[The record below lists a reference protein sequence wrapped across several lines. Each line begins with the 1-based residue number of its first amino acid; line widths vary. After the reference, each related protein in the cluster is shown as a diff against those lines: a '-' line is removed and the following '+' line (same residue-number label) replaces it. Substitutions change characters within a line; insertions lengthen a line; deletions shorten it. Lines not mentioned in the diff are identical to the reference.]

1 MKKIVV
7 SLIWCIIFTV
17 TLFAQDKILL
27 TQKQGT
33 FKTKYNITNVLGADS
48 YGVKSIYT
56 NTELEAVRKNSD
68 KVVETFRRI
77 PVLAENKGFDA
88 YSYSILGIPNSTFG
102 YGMQL
107 QIAFFFETWSLRNGK
122 EVKHTIEPPQ
132 FRFQVNETEIFCSD
146 GFNVSDNSNSSTRT
160 NPDFTEEATTKATV
174 ALRELFFIPGE
185 KVKIAPGIDRYADN
199 YVLYNPERP
208 DYWVQVTIRE
218 VYRRVMDYW
227 KYQPDIRDMES
238 MLAVVEK
245 QFSQYTEAE
254 KDGFAYRGGKDIIYK
269 IGTEKNEFPVLIP
282 NPKYWNRNL
291 PRSAIQF
298 ITIEIP
304 DDVTI
309 KQKLEKTLKNN
320 DGYYYVYKLFSELDL
335 NSLLPVID
343 K

>member
-1 MKKIVV
+1 MKTI
-7 SLIWCIIFTV
+7 SGIMLLCFLI
-17 TLFAQDKILL
+17 LQHSFAQDKTLL
-27 TQKQGT
+27 TEKQGN
-33 FKTKYNITNVLGADS
+33 FKTKYNIANGFGADS
-48 YGVKSIYT
+48 YGVKSSYT
-56 NTELEAVRKNSD
+56 NTDLEAVKKNSD
-68 KVVETFRRI
+68 KVVEIFRRI
-77 PVLAENKGFDA
+77 PVLAGNKGFDA
-88 YSYSILGIPNSTFG
+88 YSYSILGVPNSKFG

-132 FRFQVNETEIFCSD
+132 FRFQVNETDIFCSD

-160 NPDFTEEATTKATV
+160 NPDFTEQATTKATV
-174 ALRELFFIPGE
+174 ALRELFFIPG
-185 KVKIAPGIDRYADN
+185 KKIKIAPGIDCYADN
-199 YVLYNPERP
+199 YVIYNPEMP

-227 KYQPDIRDMES
+227 KYQPDVRDRES

-254 KDGFAYRGGKDIIYK
+254 KDGFAYRGGKDMIYK

-282 NPKYWNRNL
+282 NPEYWNRNL

-304 DDVTI
+304 DDATI
-309 KQKLEKTLKNN
+309 KQKLERTLKNN

-335 NSLLPVID
+335 NSLSQLID

>member
-1 MKKIVV
+1 MKTVF
-7 SLIWCIIFTV
+7 SLLICCTILT
-17 TLFAQDKILL
+17 TKLFAQDKILL
-27 TQKQGT
+27 TEKLGT
-33 FKTKYNITNVLGADS
+33 FKYKYNITNGLGADS

-56 NTELEAVRKNSD
+56 NTELEAARKNSD
-68 KVVETFRRI
+68 KVVEIFRQI

-88 YSYSILGIPNSTFG
+88 YSYSILGIPNSKFG

-107 QIAFFFETWSLRNGK
+107 QIAFFFETWSLRKGK

-132 FRFQVNETEIFCSD
+132 FRFQVNETELFCSD

-160 NPDFTEEATTKATV
+160 NPDFTEEAATKATV

-185 KVKIAPGIDRYADN
+185 KIKIAPGIDRYADN

-208 DYWVQVTIRE
+208 DYWVKVTIRE

-227 KYQPDIRDMES
+227 KYQPDIRDRES

-269 IGTEKNEFPVLIP
+269 IGTEKNGFPVLIP
-282 NPKYWNRNL
+282 SPEYWNRNL
-291 PRSAIQF
+291 SRSAIQF

-304 DDVTI
+304 DDATL

-320 DGYYYVYKLFSELDL
+320 DGYYYVYKLFSQLELT
-335 NSLLPVID
+335 SLLPIIE
-343 K
+343 